1 MQSCILLNVTA
12 PSQELYMISS
22 KLQSGIEDNVVQ
34 LSVILPS
41 GTLLKVMALCLQL
54 NVILS
59 NRILGLASRLQI
71 QL

>member
-1 MQSCILLNVTA
+1 MPSCILLNVTA